1 MKVSLIAHTPDP
13 ERVVAA
19 AARLCYSPVGA
30 AELLE
35 GLADAE
41 VGEFLD
47 KLAEAGHESPTEHAT
62 FTFAVEGVSRAL
74 SHQLVR
80 HRIASYSQQSQRYVR
95 EDRFDYVMPPSIAQS
110 PEGRELFERTMADL
124 REAYGRLAELVPRE
138 DARYVLPNAC
148 ETKIVITMNARSLR
162 NFFELRCCT
171 RAQWEIRQL
180 AEAMLAEVRK
190 VAPHLF
196 RLAGPACVTRGVC
209 REGRMTCGRLA
220 KAKAEAA
227 GGV

>member
-1 MKVSLIAHTPDP
+1 MKVSLIAYTPDP

-30 AELLE
+30 TEVLE
-35 GLADAE
+35 GLT
-41 VGEFLD
+41 GEQIARFLD
-47 KLAEAGHESPTEHAT
+47 KLVEAGHESPTEHAS
-62 FTFAVEGVSRAL
+62 FTFAIEGVSRAL

-95 EDRFDYVMPPSIAQS
+95 EDEFEYVTPPTIAAV
-110 PEGRELFERTMADL
+110 PEARELFLRTMAEL
-124 REAYGRLAELVPRE
+124 RQTYARLAELVPRE

-148 ETKIVITMNARSLR
+148 ETKLVVTMNARSLK

-190 VAPHLF
+190 VAPGLF
-196 RLAGPACVTRGVC
+196 RLAGPTCETRGHC

-220 KAKAEAA
+220 KAKRQAE
-227 GGV
+227 GEV